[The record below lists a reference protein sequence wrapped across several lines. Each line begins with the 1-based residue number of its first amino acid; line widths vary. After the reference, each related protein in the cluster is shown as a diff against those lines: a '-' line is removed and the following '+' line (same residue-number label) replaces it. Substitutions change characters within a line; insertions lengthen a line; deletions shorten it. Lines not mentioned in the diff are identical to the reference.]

1 MTWNETHERTRIIRE
16 AIAAAAA
23 DMTGA
28 VPWREEWAAYFDG
41 PSGLVAALRSRWER
55 MCAAQLDPRASHD
68 DVEETYQRL
77 RRSEAAVVKILDAAR
92 DQAIGRVMPL
102 TGAVAP
108 LTHHVKRRIFAFH
121 GGPVL
126 PTATPRR

>member
-28 VPWREEWAAYFDG
+28 VPWREEWSAYFDG

-55 MCAAQLDPRASHD
+55 MCAAQLDTRASHD
-68 DVEETYQRL
+68 DVEETYARL
-77 RRSEAAVVKILDAAR
+77 RRSEAAVVRILETAR

-102 TGAVAP
+102 TGAAP
-108 LTHHVKRRIFAFH
+108 LPQTVKRRIFAFH

-126 PTATPRR
+126 PTGWPRD